1 MRGLMMNNIQEASK
15 QLMKKAEQI
24 QPLATALSPEEVAK
38 ERLLERELEKLAHST
53 AYPSLD
59 HHIKGWIPGHLYVL
73 TGETNVGKS
82 AASANFAVRVARQ
95 MKKVAY
101 FALEPDVSI
110 IEYIAGIWHHK
121 KWDQITDEDLFIKND
136 YLSIYTKDNLPTL
149 ESFLR
154 TVETMPKQDLII
166 VDHIGYFTNDPND
179 RRPQTQQESQA
190 IKRIVSVAKKKK
202 SAIIIIAHP
211 RKPIGTN
218 KKNKPL
224 TMNEISGSAAFKQDA
239 TDVLIIH
246 MDKDPNDQYGLTNL
260 PTGYILLPK
269 VKTGKPGIIPIYFV
283 PDSPIMLE
291 KNESAGVL
299 ADELIE
305 DDFSSQNSQNSQDD
319 ELIPF

>member
-1 MRGLMMNNIQEASK
+1 MTNIQQVTD
-15 QLMKKAEQI
+15 QLMKKTEQI
-24 QPLATALSPEEVAK
+24 QPLAVPLSSEEVAK
-38 ERLLERELEKLAHST
+38 ERILERELEKLAPST

-59 HHIKGWIPGHLYVL
+59 FHIKGWIPGHLYVL

-110 IEYIAGIWHHK
+110 IEYIAGIWHNK
-121 KWDQITDEDLFIKND
+121 KWDKITDENLFIKND

-149 ESFLR
+149 ESFLQ
-154 TVETMPKQDLII
+154 TVEAMPRQDLII

-211 RKPIGTN
+211 RKPMGSN

-246 MDKDPNDQYGLTNL
+246 MDKDPDDQYGLTNL

-269 VKTGKPGIIPIYFV
+269 VKTGKSGSIEIYFV

-291 KNESAGVL
+291 KNESAHFL
-299 ADELIE
+299 ADDLVEPL
-305 DDFSSQNSQNSQDD
+305 DSDLDKD
-319 ELIPF
+319 GDIPF